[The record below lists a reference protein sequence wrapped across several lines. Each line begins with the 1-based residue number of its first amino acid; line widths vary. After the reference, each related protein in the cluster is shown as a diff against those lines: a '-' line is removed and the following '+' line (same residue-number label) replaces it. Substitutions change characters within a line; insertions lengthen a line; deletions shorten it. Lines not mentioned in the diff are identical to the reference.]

1 VGSIHVGPTVSF
13 ERLPAEQSL
22 QSVGGF
28 DRLPRAQR
36 PILPL
41 PKTPKGT
48 ILAHYHWESGECLMR
63 SL

>member
-1 VGSIHVGPTVSF
+1 MGSIHVGPTVSS
-13 ERLPAEQSL
+13 ERVPAAQFL

-28 DRLPRAQR
+28 DGLPRAQR

-48 ILAHYHWESGECLMR
+48 ILAHYHREFGECRMR